1 VQRLVALI
9 KNQITMKKTLLS
21 IFMLSSINLFGQQQI
36 SNGDLELWQSLSF
49 CEQPSSWLDPANS
62 PGNTSFGTNNYLAD
76 PMVLGPDVE
85 SITTMKISGSQA
97 AGGVGNSVLL
107 ETKAAVGQTLL
118 NMGITKISGLLS
130 RLENFTG
137 QIPLSLSLD
146 IKPQVLSGD
155 TAYVYV
161 EFRDASDN
169 IIKYAYQEWTNN
181 TNSWQN
187 VTVPIIDFNPGVVS
201 KLYIG
206 CVSSYSENGT
216 EVVGSKLYLDNFTFN
231 YPCQVDNEVYLTNM
245 AFYSSNNASSQMGAT
260 GYDLPST
267 LNPNSNNL
275 NNFLDIGKPI
285 RFKIKCK
292 NTKQNGQ
299 SIVSGQCRITTSDPN
314 IQLIDS
320 LSGLNNVGWNSDGW
334 STDEFEIK
342 VSSSVT
348 TSYTAYVDFIVI
360 ENGIEYVTPC
370 VPIPVKPFTVSSY
383 SIDDDANPDSQGDG
397 DQITEPNE
405 TIEVLPL
412 LNNTSEFDASLVKG
426 FFLNLDNYSGINIWN
441 NVNGASGLVYNNSV
455 WNYSFGQP
463 QPIPAGTT
471 NSSPQ
476 FDFVFDYNLGSIY
489 SFDLYLATHGGF
501 YLFGNSN
508 GKTLIRTSNKLNFNP
523 GNPMGPISGA
533 DVKEETSNL
542 VSVYPNPTT
551 NYLIIET
558 KKQISSVDLVDEIG
572 KSTEIKSQNGKYNLE
587 NISYG
592 LYTLRIISKDGEI
605 ITEKVVVQK

>member
-1 VQRLVALI
+1 
-9 KNQITMKKTLLS
+9 MKTPLLS
-21 IFMLSSINLFGQQQI
+21 FFIFGSINLFGQQQLTN
-36 SNGDLELWQSLSF
+36 SDFELWNTESWGV
-49 CEQPSSWLDPANS
+49 EPAYWLDPN
-62 PGNTSFGTNNYLAD
+62 PNLYGYGTYNFIVGIGEGD
-76 PMVLGPDVE
+76 PL
-85 SITTMKISGSQA
+85 TTLKVTGASA
-97 AGGVGNSVLL
+97 AGGAGSSVLL
-107 ETKAAVGQTLL
+107 ETKSSVGQTLISQGYPIIQ
-118 NMGITKISGLLS
+118 GILYREDSFSGEVPAS
-130 RLENFTG
+130 
-137 QIPLSLSLD
+137 ISLD
-146 IKPQVLSGD
+146 VKPQVLSGD

-161 EFRDASDN
+161 EFRDVSDN
-169 IIKYAYQEWTNN
+169 VIKYAYQEWTNSV
-181 TNSWQN
+181 NSWQN
-187 VTVPIIDFNPGVVS
+187 VIIPVIDNATGVIS
-201 KLYIG
+201 KVYIK
-206 CVSSYSENGT
+206 CLSSYSLNGT

-245 AFYSSNNASSQMGAT
+245 AFYSSTNASSQMGVSS

-267 LNPNSNNL
+267 LTPNTNNP

-292 NTKQNGQ
+292 NMKQNGQ
-299 SIVSGQCRITTSDPN
+299 SIVSGQCRISTSDPN

-348 TSYTAYVDFIVI
+348 ASYTAFVDFIVI

-426 FFLNLDNYSGINIWN
+426 FFLNLDNYSGIDIWN
-441 NVNGASGLVYNNSV
+441 NVDGASGPVYNNSV

-501 YLFGNSN
+501 YLFGNNN
-508 GKTLIRTSNKLNFNP
+508 GNTLIRTSNKLSFNS
-523 GNPMGPISGA
+523 GNPQAPTSGLNLS
-533 DVKEETSNL
+533 EESL
-542 VSVYPNPTT
+542 EELELYPNPVINGFMVNSKNSIQSLNIVSVDGKVTK
-551 NYLIIET
+551 IET
-558 KKQISSVDLVDEIG
+558 DKGFYSVDGLSSGVYIVNLFFEDGKFASKKLVI
-572 KSTEIKSQNGKYNLE
+572 NN
-587 NISYG
+587 
-592 LYTLRIISKDGEI
+592 
-605 ITEKVVVQK
+605 

>member
-1 VQRLVALI
+1 
-9 KNQITMKKTLLS
+9 
-21 IFMLSSINLFGQQQI
+21 
-36 SNGDLELWQSLSF
+36 
-49 CEQPSSWLDPANS
+49 
-62 PGNTSFGTNNYLAD
+62 
-76 PMVLGPDVE
+76 
-85 SITTMKISGSQA
+85 
-97 AGGVGNSVLL
+97 
-107 ETKAAVGQTLL
+107 
-118 NMGITKISGLLS
+118 MG
-130 RLENFTG
+130 
-137 QIPLSLSLD
+137 
-146 IKPQVLSGD
+146 
-155 TAYVYV
+155 
-161 EFRDASDN
+161 
-169 IIKYAYQEWTNN
+169 
-181 TNSWQN
+181 
-187 VTVPIIDFNPGVVS
+187 
-201 KLYIG
+201 
-206 CVSSYSENGT
+206 VSS
-216 EVVGSKLYLDNFTFN
+216 
-231 YPCQVDNEVYLTNM
+231 
-245 AFYSSNNASSQMGAT
+245 
-260 GYDLPST
+260 GYDLPTT
-267 LNPNSNNL
+267 LTPNTNNP

-299 SIVSGQCRITTSDPN
+299 SIVSGQCRISTSDPN

-348 TSYTAYVDFIVI
+348 ASYTAYVDFIVI

-441 NVNGASGLVYNNSV
+441 NVNGASGPVYNNSV

-501 YLFGNSN
+501 YLFGNNN
-508 GKTLIRTSNKLNFNP
+508 GKTLIRTSNKLTFNQ
-523 GNPMGPISGA
+523 GNPLAPFSGA
-533 DVKEETSNL
+533 NIFDISNQDIKIF
-542 VSVYPNPTT
+542 PNPTSQELHINT
-551 NYLIIET
+551 KYSISNVYLF
-558 KKQISSVDLVDEIG
+558 DLQG
-572 KSTEIKSQNGKYNLE
+572 KIYELNDVNNTFKIDTLEDGMYILKVILGDGNIYSDKITIKH
-587 NISYG
+587 
-592 LYTLRIISKDGEI
+592 
-605 ITEKVVVQK
+605 